1 MEVHEILSVKMLPTL
16 VTILKSAHN
25 TSGFV
30 CIKIQKLNIVYR
42 NKKKK
47 KTLFQIKMFIA
58 FYQTAKY
65 FTVKFSLI

>member
-1 MEVHEILSVKMLPTL
+1 MEVHGILSVRILPTL

-30 CIKIQKLNIVYR
+30 CIKIQKLFSEIR
-42 NKKKK
+42 KRK